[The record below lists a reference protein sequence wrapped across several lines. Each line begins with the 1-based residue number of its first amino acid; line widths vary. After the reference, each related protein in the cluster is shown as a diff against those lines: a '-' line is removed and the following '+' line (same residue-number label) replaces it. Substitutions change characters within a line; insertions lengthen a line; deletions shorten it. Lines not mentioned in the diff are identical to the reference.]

1 MDSFLSRRK
10 NIADSIVSD
19 IVNKKYQTINICGAP
34 GTGKTYLMDYCI
46 SSINVNYK
54 KIAIIQ
60 LYGDKGKQSIQF
72 LPLETYLSKKN
83 RWKENAEAIGTII
96 ETTFSLPPITD
107 SIIKA
112 NDIIHMLDRDDII
125 KSNEI
130 LSSNIPFSKEIYSL
144 LKTYDHIVIS
154 CDDYQYMDSSTIK
167 YLQNLIPLFYEKKVP
182 ISILVACR
190 TTENPLIL
198 TRYKAKKI
206 TIDYPSKE
214 DITDLLQAWC
224 PSIDCSNLQI
234 DAIYAATGGHLLL
247 LRHVCQYL
255 NKNSIKA
262 LTSAGNDYDYY
273 TDLINQR
280 IRETES
286 GEVIIQLL
294 SCLAAIGREASIYEL
309 KCVLRQQSICPAI
322 NEAVS
327 MNLLTKNASS
337 ICFIN
342 DSLREMNL
350 RNNTMDLNDFYLRYS
365 GCLKV
370 LMPSEYARRA
380 LAEKLAGRNQQ
391 SQILTGL
398 HLISQIREGLS
409 VDIEHAITD
418 DEVRDATTIIAEGY
432 RLAFEGITE
441 QAIIHIN
448 NNIVSI
454 KIPLLLAEAKYAVCV
469 LQFKTN
475 RKEDRIDAL
484 ESAKSLMDSYGQE
497 EFDLWGRLIRLCISL
512 HCSLNQLLEARDL
525 YQKYRKELINRLEY
539 DRKSRHAYY
548 ELLLL
553 SDSIYDPNVAHMTLQ
568 EMLREI
574 EGLINKGETDYIAL
588 LYKTLVNLSSNC
600 IEIGQFKEAGQYAF
614 RALHIAEEFDYMHFA
629 NIEAAFN
636 NYLLAMNFQ
645 NAYSCTQL
653 LEEFSSV
660 IRLHFCE
667 EDGLLI
673 KLNYTGALIRDHQIE
688 NALIIL
694 DSIVFEPGVEYDPY
708 HICYYSIDR
717 SIVVYLSGNKT
728 HALDTLKNVDSL
740 IPMISATRGRYYQKY
755 YETLNKVMCA
765 DSLYNSLQSMQDAF
779 AKLQQSYLSPNWD
792 YFKMVY
798 LFSDLQIWSDF

>member
-1 MDSFLSRRK
+1 MDSFLEKRK
-10 NIADSIVSD
+10 VIADGIVND
-19 IVNKKYQTINICGAP
+19 IVNKKNQTINICGAP

-46 SSINVNYK
+46 SSININYK

-60 LYGDKGKQSIQF
+60 LYGDKGKQSIPF
-72 LPLETYLSKKN
+72 FPLETYLSKKN
-83 RWKENAEAIGTII
+83 RWKENTEAIGAII
-96 ETTFSLPPITD
+96 ETAFSLPPITD
-107 SIIKA
+107 ALIKA
-112 NDIIHMLDRDDII
+112 SDIIHMLDRDDII
-125 KSNEI
+125 RNNEI
-130 LSSNIPFSKEIYSL
+130 LSSYIPFSKELFTL
-144 LKTYDHIVIS
+144 LKTYEHIVIS
-154 CDDYQYMDSSTIK
+154 CDDYQYMDTGTIN
-167 YLQNLIPLFYEKKVP
+167 YLQNLIPLFYEKNVP

-190 TTENPLIL
+190 TTENPPIL
-198 TRYKAKKI
+198 TRYKAKNI
-206 TIDYPSKE
+206 NIGYPSKE
-214 DITDLLQAWC
+214 EIADLLQAWS
-224 PSIDCSNLQI
+224 PSIDCSDLQI

-255 NKNSIKA
+255 SKNSIKA
-262 LTSAGNDYDYY
+262 LASAGNDYDYY

-286 GEVIIQLL
+286 GEIIMQLL

-309 KCVLRQQSICPAI
+309 KCVLGQQSICPAI

-350 RNNTMDLNDFYLRYS
+350 RNNSMDLNDFYLRYS
-365 GCLKV
+365 ACLKV

-380 LAEKLAGRNQQ
+380 LAEKLAGHDKQ

-409 VDIEHAITD
+409 VDIEHSIAD
-418 DEVRDATTIIAEGY
+418 DEVRDATAIIAEAY

-441 QAIIHIN
+441 QTIIHIN
-448 NNIVSI
+448 NNIASI
-454 KIPLLLAEAKYAVCV
+454 KIPLLLAEAKYTVCV

-484 ESAKSLMDSYGQE
+484 ESSKSLLDSYGQE

-512 HCSLNQLLEARDL
+512 HCSLNQLQEARDL
-525 YQKYRKELINRLEY
+525 YQKYRKELTCRLEY

-574 EGLINKGETDYIAL
+574 ESLINRGETDYIAQ

-600 IEIGQFKEAGQYAF
+600 IEIGQFEEAGQYALK
-614 RALHIAEEFDYMHFA
+614 ALHIAEKFDYMHFA
-629 NIEAAFN
+629 NVEAAFN
-636 NYLLAMNFQ
+636 NYLLAMNYQ
-645 NAYSCTQL
+645 NAYSNAQL
-653 LEEFSSV
+653 LEEFNGV

-673 KLNYTGALIRDHQIE
+673 KLNYTGALLRDHQVKK
-688 NALIIL
+688 ALIAL
-694 DSIVFEPGVEYDPY
+694 DTIIFEPKVEYDPY
-708 HICYYSIDR
+708 HICYYNINR

-728 HALDTLKNVDSL
+728 HALDILNNVEKL
-740 IPMISATRGRYYQKY
+740 IPLISVTRGRYYLKY
-755 YETLNKVMCA
+755 YEILKAVMCD
-765 DSLYNSLQSMQDAF
+765 DSLYNSLQSMQHAF
-779 AKLQQSYLSPNWD
+779 AEHQQSYLSPNWD

-798 LFSDLQIWSDF
+798 LVSDLQIWSDF

>member
-1 MDSFLSRRK
+1 MDTFLSKRK
-10 NIADSIVSD
+10 KIADGIVND
-19 IVNKKYQTINICGAP
+19 IVNKKYHTINICGAP

-46 SSINVNYK
+46 SSININYK

-60 LYGDKGKQSIQF
+60 LYGDKGKQSIPF
-72 LPLETYLSKKN
+72 FPLESYLSKKN

-107 SIIKA
+107 AIIKA
-112 NDIIHMLDRDDII
+112 NDIIHLLDRDDFIRN
-125 KSNEI
+125 NEI
-130 LSSNIPFSKEIYSL
+130 LSSYSPFSKEL
-144 LKTYDHIVIS
+144 FTLFKTYEHVVIS
-154 CDDYQYMDSSTIK
+154 CDDYQYMDTNTIN
-167 YLQNLIPLFYEKKVP
+167 YLQNLIPLFYEKNVP

-190 TTENPLIL
+190 TTASPLL
-198 TRYKAKKI
+198 LARYKAKNIKI
-206 TIDYPSKE
+206 NYPSKE
-214 DITDLLQAWC
+214 DITDLFQAWS
-224 PSIDCSNLQI
+224 PSIDCSDQQI

-262 LTSAGNDYDYY
+262 LTSVGNDYDYY

-309 KCVLRQQSICPAI
+309 KCVLKQQSICPAI

-350 RNNTMDLNDFYLRYS
+350 RNNSIDLNDFYLRYS
-365 GCLKV
+365 DCLKV

-398 HLISQIREGLS
+398 HVISQIREGFS
-409 VDIEHAITD
+409 VDIEHAITN
-418 DEVRDATTIIAEGY
+418 DEVRNATTVIAEAY
-432 RLAFEGITE
+432 RLVFEGITE
-441 QAIIHIN
+441 QAIMHIN

-454 KIPLLLAEAKYAVCV
+454 QIPLLLAEAKYAVCV

-512 HCSLNQLLEARDL
+512 HCSLYQIQEARDL
-525 YQKYRKELINRLEY
+525 YQKYRKELTCRLEY

-568 EMLREI
+568 EMFREI
-574 EGLINKGETDYIAL
+574 EGLINKGETDYMAL

-645 NAYSCTQL
+645 NAYSYTQL
-653 LEEFSSV
+653 LEEFSGV

-667 EDGLLI
+667 EDGLLM

-688 NALIIL
+688 KALIAL
-694 DSIVFEPGVEYDPY
+694 DSIVFEPEVEYDPY
-708 HICYYSIDR
+708 HICYYNIDR

-728 HALDTLKNVDSL
+728 HALDTLKKVESL

-755 YETLNKVMCA
+755 YETLKKVMC
-765 DSLYNSLQSMQDAF
+765 DESLYNSLQSMQDAF
-779 AKLQQSYLSPNWD
+779 AELQQSYLSPNWD

>member
-1 MDSFLSRRK
+1 MDTFLSKRK
-10 NIADSIVSD
+10 KIADGIVND
-19 IVNKKYQTINICGAP
+19 IVNKKYHTINICGAS
-34 GTGKTYLMDYCI
+34 GTGKTYLIDYCI
-46 SSINVNYK
+46 SSININYK

-60 LYGDKGKQSIQF
+60 LYGDKGKQSIPF
-72 LPLETYLSKKN
+72 FPLESYLSKKN

-107 SIIKA
+107 AIIKA
-112 NDIIHMLDRDDII
+112 NDIIHLLDRDDFIRN
-125 KSNEI
+125 NEI
-130 LSSNIPFSKEIYSL
+130 LSSYSPFSKEL
-144 LKTYDHIVIS
+144 FTLFKTYEHVVIS
-154 CDDYQYMDSSTIK
+154 CDDYQYMDTNTVN
-167 YLQNLIPLFYEKKVP
+167 YLQNLIPLFYEKNVP

-190 TTENPLIL
+190 TTASPLL
-198 TRYKAKKI
+198 LARYKAKNIKI
-206 TIDYPSKE
+206 NYPSKE
-214 DITDLLQAWC
+214 DITDLFQAWS
-224 PSIDCSNLQI
+224 PSIDCSDQQI

-262 LTSAGNDYDYY
+262 LTSVGNDYDYY

-309 KCVLRQQSICPAI
+309 KCVLKQQSICPAI

-350 RNNTMDLNDFYLRYS
+350 RNNSIDLNDFYLRYS
-365 GCLKV
+365 DCLKV

-409 VDIEHAITD
+409 VDIEHAITN
-418 DEVRDATTIIAEGY
+418 DEVRNATTIIAEAY
-432 RLAFEGITE
+432 RLVYEGITE
-441 QAIIHIN
+441 QAIMHIN

-454 KIPLLLAEAKYAVCV
+454 QIPLLLAEAKYTVCV

-484 ESAKSLMDSYGQE
+484 ESSKSLLDSYGQE

-512 HCSLNQLLEARDL
+512 HCSLNQIQDARDM
-525 YQKYRKELINRLEY
+525 YQKYRKELISRLEY

-600 IEIGQFKEAGQYAF
+600 IEIGLFKEAGQYAF
-614 RALHIAEEFDYMHFA
+614 KALHVAEEFDYMHFA

-645 NAYSCTQL
+645 NAYSYTQL
-653 LEEFSSV
+653 LEEFSGV

-667 EDGLLI
+667 EDGILI
-673 KLNYTGALIRDHQIE
+673 KLNYTGALLRDHQVKK
-688 NALIIL
+688 ALLALDTII
-694 DSIVFEPGVEYDPY
+694 FESGVEYDPY
-708 HICYYSIDR
+708 HICYYGIDS
-717 SIVVYLSGNKT
+717 SIVLYLSGNKT
-728 HALDTLKNVDSL
+728 HALDTLKNVESL

-755 YETLNKVMCA
+755 YDTLKKVMCD

-779 AKLQQSYLSPNWD
+779 AKFQQSYLSPNWD

>member
-1 MDSFLSRRK
+1 MDTFLSKRK
-10 NIADSIVSD
+10 KIADGIVND
-19 IVNKKYQTINICGAP
+19 IVNKKYHTINICGAP

-46 SSINVNYK
+46 SSININYK

-60 LYGDKGKQSIQF
+60 LYGDKGKQSIPF
-72 LPLETYLSKKN
+72 FPLESYLSKKN

-107 SIIKA
+107 AIIKA
-112 NDIIHMLDRDDII
+112 NDIIHLLDRDDFIRN
-125 KSNEI
+125 NEI
-130 LSSNIPFSKEIYSL
+130 LSSYSPFSKEL
-144 LKTYDHIVIS
+144 FTLFKTYEHVVIS
-154 CDDYQYMDSSTIK
+154 CDDYQYMDTNTVN
-167 YLQNLIPLFYEKKVP
+167 YLQNLIPLFYEKNVP

-190 TTENPLIL
+190 TTASPLL
-198 TRYKAKKI
+198 LARYKAKNIKI
-206 TIDYPSKE
+206 NYPSKE
-214 DITDLLQAWC
+214 DITDLFQAWS
-224 PSIDCSNLQI
+224 PSIDCSDQQI

-262 LTSAGNDYDYY
+262 LTSVGNDYDYY

-309 KCVLRQQSICPAI
+309 KCVLKQQSICPAI

-350 RNNTMDLNDFYLRYS
+350 RNNSIDLNDFYLRYS
-365 GCLKV
+365 DCLKV

-398 HLISQIREGLS
+398 HVISQIREGFS
-409 VDIEHAITD
+409 VDIEHAITN
-418 DEVRDATTIIAEGY
+418 DEVRNATTVIAEAY
-432 RLAFEGITE
+432 RLVFEGITE
-441 QAIIHIN
+441 QAIMHIN

-454 KIPLLLAEAKYAVCV
+454 QIPLLLAEAKYAVCV

-512 HCSLNQLLEARDL
+512 HCSLYQIQEARDL
-525 YQKYRKELINRLEY
+525 YQKYRKELTCRLEY

-553 SDSIYDPNVAHMTLQ
+553 SDSIYDPNVAHMTLL
-568 EMLREI
+568 EMFREI
-574 EGLINKGETDYIAL
+574 EGLINKGETDYMAL
-588 LYKTLVNLSSNC
+588 LYRTLVNISSNC
-600 IEIGQFKEAGQYAF
+600 IEIGQFKEAGQYAY
-614 RALHIAEEFDYMHFA
+614 RGLHIAEEFDYMHFT

-645 NAYSCTQL
+645 NAYSYTQL
-653 LEEFSSV
+653 LEEFSGV

-673 KLNYTGALIRDHQIE
+673 KLNYAGVLLRDHQIE
-688 NALIIL
+688 KALIAL
-694 DSIVFEPGVEYDPY
+694 DSIVFELGVEYDPY
-708 HICYYSIDR
+708 HICYYNIDR

-728 HALDTLKNVDSL
+728 HALDTLKKVESL
-740 IPMISATRGRYYQKY
+740 IPMISATRDRYYQKY
-755 YETLNKVMCA
+755 YETIKKVMC
-765 DSLYNSLQSMQDAF
+765 DESLYNSLQSMQDAF
-779 AKLQQSYLSPNWD
+779 AELQQSYLSPNWD